1 MVVSRELSLCCF
13 LFILVYINFTHR
25 FPCSVKSKNGRV
37 WWEGVSD
44 EADEALA
51 EVLAEDGENELRFVD
66 FGTEGTYF
74 LLHE

>member
-1 MVVSRELSLCCF
+1 
-13 LFILVYINFTHR
+13 VYINFTHR

-74 LLHE
+74 LLHK